1 MGSDHVSNV
10 LIAPLALAW
19 PNIPTLRGH
28 NHRGGPSSLHKGLG
42 HCGNLRKLVSRR
54 LWLNQDPVCS
64 GLLLLTSFGCGRC
77 GGDCGPLLIP
87 KGLPGL
93 PVLFRDVAMG
103 EAAEGDGGVFTVE
116 VRNVNLLILL
126 GIEDGEDLSIRIKSH
141 PIRLNSTGSAGDA
154 ANIRMRAIVAANVG
168 ALDLA
173 VFPWRCICE
182 TDASFR
188 CRSIGLVRLPSLA
201 GLFGVALD
209 LLVLLPLGL
218 DLLGVLVFH
227 VLGDH
232 GPGQDRMTTRV
243 LEGFDLAAV
252 QAVAI
257 LGVFAFL
264 VLGLLDA
271 VLVQRAFG
279 AGQASGILVAPDG
292 TTGPVVLRSVG
303 TQLFALASGHDGGG
317 GTGSL
322 RRL

>member
-1 MGSDHVSNV
+1 
-10 LIAPLALAW
+10 
-19 PNIPTLRGH
+19 
-28 NHRGGPSSLHKGLG
+28 
-42 HCGNLRKLVSRR
+42 
-54 LWLNQDPVCS
+54 
-64 GLLLLTSFGCGRC
+64 
-77 GGDCGPLLIP
+77 
-87 KGLPGL
+87 
-93 PVLFRDVAMG
+93 
-103 EAAEGDGGVFTVE
+103 
-116 VRNVNLLILL
+116 
-126 GIEDGEDLSIRIKSH
+126 
-141 PIRLNSTGSAGDA
+141 
-154 ANIRMRAIVAANVG
+154 MRAIVAANVG

-173 VFPWRCICE
+173 VFPWRCICG

-188 CRSIGLVRLPSLA
+188 CRSIGLVRLPSLDC
-201 GLFGVALD
+201 LFRVARA

-232 GPGQDRMTTRV
+232 GPGQDRMSTIRGV

-271 VLVQRAFG
+271 LLVQRAFG
-279 AGQASGILVAPDG
+279 AGQASGILVGPVG

-303 TQLFALASGHDGGG
+303 TQKFALASGHDGGG